1 MDPEIKLYHLAEVDS
16 TNSFVKRH
24 CLELAD
30 GTLVYADVQTA
41 GRGRLDRKW
50 VSARGNF
57 FGTLLMK
64 KLPDPFLGTMVVS
77 LAALDVL
84 NDLAPELRVW
94 LKWPN
99 DLYVEDAKLAGI
111 LSEAVIMPDN
121 SRAVAVGL
129 GVNLALSG
137 EDLAGIDKPAASVEK
152 GKINPEKFAFEL
164 AKSAKRYYIMGM
176 VCGRDLFELW
186 RRFSDV
192 VGMQLV
198 LELGGGKSVSGT
210 AVGIGEDGALILQ
223 DAAGGRKPYYCG
235 DVSVSR
241 ESVRKALADRK
252 KAVETD

>member
-164 AKSAKRYYIMGM
+164 AKYAKMYYIMGM
-176 VCGRDLFELW
+176 SCSKELLALW
-186 RRFSDV
+186 QSRNEV
-192 VGMQLV
+192 VGMELV
-198 LELGGGKSVSGT
+198 LELTGGKQARGVAC
-210 AVGIGEDGALILQ
+210 AVADDGALVLR
-223 DAAGGRKPYYCG
+223 DESGAEKSYYCG

-241 ESVRKALADRK
+241 ESVRLAWERRRTKDC
-252 KAVETD
+252 

>member
-1 MDPEIKLYHLAEVDS
+1 MIDFDISLLHLAEVDS
-16 TNSFVKRH
+16 TNSYVKNNH
-24 CLELAD
+24 LQLAD

-41 GRGRLDRKW
+41 GRGRLDRRW
-50 VSARGNF
+50 VSKPGNF
-57 FGTLLMK
+57 FGTLLLK
-64 KLPDPFLGTMVVS
+64 KLENPFLGTMVIS
-77 LAALDVL
+77 LSALEVL
-84 NDLAPELRVW
+84 RKLAPESEVW

-99 DLYVEDAKLAGI
+99 DLYIGDAKAAGI
-111 LSEAVIMPDN
+111 LSESIVQPDG
-121 SRAVAVGL
+121 SRAIAVGL
-129 GVNLALSG
+129 GVNLALSDA
-137 EDLAGIDKPAASVEK
+137 ELKAIDKPAAVVGN

-186 RRFSDV
+186 RRSCDV

-223 DAAGGRKPYYCG
+223 DAQGGRKPYYCG

-252 KAVETD
+252 KSR